1 MNELLAGRYKIERKI
16 GSGGMA
22 IVYLAK
28 DLSLDRNVAIKVLR
42 DEYTEDSTFR
52 RHFQKEAVAIA
63 KLSHNNIV
71 GIYDIITDDDTMCLV
86 MEYVEGET
94 LKDKINRDGAIP
106 WQRAVKYAVQ
116 IANGLAYAHANQIIH
131 KDVKSQNILIDKFDN
146 VKITDF
152 GISQMMNNTTITHNK
167 GVLGSAHYFSPE
179 QARGEK
185 LSYQTDVYSF
195 GVVLYEMLVGE
206 LPFTADNP
214 VSVALKHIQEPPKS
228 VHAIMHDVPESL
240 SFIVSKCL
248 EKKPED
254 RFASMQA
261 LSRALSSISQNKNEG
276 RAATAGKT
284 IKTAAV
290 AAGASAA
297 AGAAKGA
304 AAKAAQQ
311 AANPQAA
318 KKAAPAAAKTAAKQA
333 ADPRAAQPGKKAT
346 AATASADK
354 KKPPKKKKKKTN
366 IFVLALIVLLVL
378 AATLVLAQ
386 KIAPPSEL
394 TVPDFRGMT
403 IEEAQNEAAKHEL
416 TITEAGSEFSDEYA
430 EGLISS
436 QSPTQNSNVSKGD
449 KISVVVSKGPE
460 QSTVPDVRG
469 QTLDEATS
477 MLADEDLAV
486 GSVIES
492 YSSSVAAGNVISQ
505 GIAPDTKV
513 ERNTAVNLEISLGE
527 KPYAIVPDVRGETL
541 DTASTSLANAK
552 LNVGSIT
559 YQESDQASGI
569 VISQGYDPNTHVD
582 EYTAVNLVVSSGPA
596 EEKPKSYQ
604 ITVPVDTSGRLNVSM
619 TDDKQ
624 TDALVDSVNVEEG
637 TTYSSYFDYYGSA
650 TFIVT
655 IDGHEVGRFTAN

>member
-1 MNELLAGRYKIERKI
+1 MNELLAGRYQVIKKI

-71 GIYDIITDDDTMCLV
+71 GIYDILTDDETMCLV

-106 WQRAVKYAVQ
+106 WQRAVKYAIQ
-116 IANGLAYAHANQIIH
+116 IANGLSYAHANQIIH

-185 LSYQTDVYSF
+185 LSYQTDIYSF
-195 GVVLYEMLVGE
+195 GIVLYEMLVGE

-228 VHAIMHDVPESL
+228 VHSIIHDVPESL

-248 EKKPED
+248 EKKPEN

-261 LSRALSSISQNKNEG
+261 VSRALSSITADNQLKNQ
-276 RAATAGKT
+276 ASSGKT
-284 IKTAAV
+284 IKTAAI
-290 AAGASAA
+290 AS
-297 AGAAKGA
+297 GVGTA
-304 AAKAAQQ
+304 AAKVMQEKKADKAGHPEEE
-311 AANPQAA
+311 NSA
-318 KKAAPAAAKTAAKQA
+318 KKILDQEKQI
-333 ADPRAAQPGKKAT
+333 KNFKH
-346 AATASADK
+346 
-354 KKPPKKKKKKTN
+354 PKKKIVPIKSSGNKKSNQKKRKKRTN
-366 IFVLALIVLLVL
+366 FLFLAIIVVLVL
-378 AATLVLAQ
+378 AATLFVAQ
-386 KIAPPSEL
+386 KIAPPSEI

-403 IEEAQNEAAKHEL
+403 VESAENEAARYEL
-416 TITEAGSEFSDEYA
+416 TITEVGSEYSDTYN
-430 EGLISS
+430 EGEICS
-436 QSPTQNSNVSKGD
+436 QSPAEGSNISKGD
-449 KISVVVSKGPE
+449 VVSVVVSKGPQ

-469 QTLDEATS
+469 QTLDAATKT
-477 MLADEDLAV
+477 LKDADLSV
-486 GSVIES
+486 GSVTES
-492 YSSSVAAGNVISQ
+492 YSSSVKAGQVISQ
-505 GIAPDTKV
+505 GIDPDSKV

-527 KPYAIVPDVRGETL
+527 KPYAVVPDVRGKSL
-541 DTASTSLANAK
+541 DTASSMLSDAK
-552 LNVGSIT
+552 LNVGNIT
-559 YQESDQASGI
+559 YQDSDEDEGT
-569 VISQGYDPNTHVD
+569 VISQGYNPNDHVD
-582 EYTAVNLVVSSGPA
+582 EYTAVDLVVSSGKSSQSSETKTA
-596 EEKPKSYQ
+596 EVSVTADRSGVMQ
-604 ITVPVDTSGRLNVSM
+604 ILL
-619 TDDKQ
+619 TDDE
-624 TDALVDSVNVEEG
+624 NEG
-637 TTYSSYFDYYGSA
+637 TVVFMESVESGDQILRRFDYHGSA
-650 TFIVT
+650 TFTVMIDRNVIKT
-655 IDGHEVGRFTAN
+655 IKAD

>member
-1 MNELLAGRYKIERKI
+1 MNELLAGRYQVLKKI

-71 GIYDIITDDDTMCLV
+71 GIYDILTDDETMCLV

-106 WQRAVKYAVQ
+106 WQRAVKYAIQ
-116 IANGLAYAHANQIIH
+116 IANGLSYAHANQIIH

-185 LSYQTDVYSF
+185 LSYQTDIYSF
-195 GVVLYEMLVGE
+195 GIVLYEMLVGE

-228 VHAIMHDVPESL
+228 VHSIIHDVPESL

-248 EKKPED
+248 EKKPEN

-261 LSRALSSISQNKNEG
+261 VSRALSSITADNQLKNQ
-276 RAATAGKT
+276 ASSGKT
-284 IKTAAV
+284 IKTAAI
-290 AAGASAA
+290 ASGAGT
-297 AGAAKGA
+297 A
-304 AAKAAQQ
+304 AAKAMQEKNADKTGHSEEE
-311 AANPQAA
+311 NSA
-318 KKAAPAAAKTAAKQA
+318 KKILHQEKQI
-333 ADPRAAQPGKKAT
+333 KNFKN
-346 AATASADK
+346 
-354 KKPPKKKKKKTN
+354 PKKKIVPIKASGASGNKKSNQKKRKKRTN
-366 IFVLALIVLLVL
+366 FLFLAIIVVLVL
-378 AATLVLAQ
+378 AATLFVAQ

-403 IEEAQNEAAKHEL
+403 VESAENEAARYEL
-416 TITEAGSEFSDEYA
+416 TITEVGSEYSDTYN
-430 EGLISS
+430 EGEICS
-436 QSPTQNSNVSKGD
+436 QSPAEGSNISKGD
-449 KISVVVSKGPE
+449 VVSVVVSKGPQ

-469 QTLDEATS
+469 QTLDAATKT
-477 MLADEDLAV
+477 LKDADLSV
-486 GSVIES
+486 GSVTES
-492 YSSSVAAGNVISQ
+492 YSSSVKAGQVISQ
-505 GIAPDTKV
+505 GIDPDSKV

-527 KPYAIVPDVRGETL
+527 KPYAVVPDVRGKSL
-541 DTASTSLANAK
+541 DTASSMLSDAK
-552 LNVGSIT
+552 LNVGNIT
-559 YQESDQASGI
+559 YQDSDEDEGT
-569 VISQGYDPNTHVD
+569 VISQGYNPNDHVD
-582 EYTAVNLVVSSGPA
+582 EYTAVDLVVSSGKSSQSSETKTA
-596 EEKPKSYQ
+596 EVSVTADRSGVMQ
-604 ITVPVDTSGRLNVSM
+604 ILL
-619 TDDKQ
+619 TDDE
-624 TDALVDSVNVEEG
+624 NEG
-637 TTYSSYFDYYGSA
+637 TVVFMESVESGDQILRRFDYHGSA
-650 TFIVT
+650 TFTVMIDRNVIKT
-655 IDGHEVGRFTAN
+655 IKAD

>member
-1 MNELLAGRYKIERKI
+1 M
-16 GSGGMA
+16 
-22 IVYLAK
+22 
-28 DLSLDRNVAIKVLR
+28 
-42 DEYTEDSTFR
+42 
-52 RHFQKEAVAIA
+52 
-63 KLSHNNIV
+63 
-71 GIYDIITDDDTMCLV
+71 
-86 MEYVEGET
+86 
-94 LKDKINRDGAIP
+94 
-106 WQRAVKYAVQ
+106 
-116 IANGLAYAHANQIIH
+116 
-131 KDVKSQNILIDKFDN
+131 
-146 VKITDF
+146 
-152 GISQMMNNTTITHNK
+152 
-167 GVLGSAHYFSPE
+167 
-179 QARGEK
+179 
-185 LSYQTDVYSF
+185 
-195 GVVLYEMLVGE
+195 
-206 LPFTADNP
+206 
-214 VSVALKHIQEPPKS
+214 
-228 VHAIMHDVPESL
+228 
-240 SFIVSKCL
+240 
-248 EKKPED
+248 
-254 RFASMQA
+254 
-261 LSRALSSISQNKNEG
+261 
-276 RAATAGKT
+276 
-284 IKTAAV
+284 
-290 AAGASAA
+290 
-297 AGAAKGA
+297 
-304 AAKAAQQ
+304 
-311 AANPQAA
+311 
-318 KKAAPAAAKTAAKQA
+318 
-333 ADPRAAQPGKKAT
+333 
-346 AATASADK
+346 
-354 KKPPKKKKKKTN
+354 
-366 IFVLALIVLLVL
+366 LALIVLLVL

-449 KISVVVSKGPE
+449 KISVVISKGPE

-469 QTLDEATS
+469 QTLDEATN

-596 EEKPKSYQ
+596 EEKPKTYQ